1 MKAYHKICNQS
12 EFWSRDFSGLAIGY
26 MYWMVT
32 FPALATGRLLL
43 SSCCSPVMWFAAPM
57 ARCFPALLLVCTLEQ
72 RLAPNMY
79 SSLTSLPVVFLKFDN
94 LNKWKNDQSSVYVD
108 HEYWAHLSFSQSSE
122 TRKKPGRKKWPGS
135 HAGSRAATFFS
146 RVTSHLVRA
155 TKRKKDHSSH
165 ARSVPFTPK
174 FKLV

>member
-1 MKAYHKICNQS
+1 MKAYNKICNQS
-12 EFWSRDFSGLAIGY
+12 EFWSRDFSRLAIGY

-32 FPALATGRLLL
+32 FPALATGRLLPAARPL
-43 SSCCSPVMWFAAPM
+43 CGFLRRWRGVFPRCCWFA
-57 ARCFPALLLVCTLEQ
+57 CWNN
-72 RLAPNMY
+72 NMY

-94 LNKWKNDQSSVYVD
+94 LNKCKNDQSSVYVD